1 MRMRN
6 VASNSKRRAT
16 VATNVSL
23 DSALVAEARKLGVNI
38 SRASTIGLQD
48 AVAKARAERWL
59 DENRLA
65 LNSSNAFLAK
75 FGLPLKSLRLF

>member
-1 MRMRN
+1 MKSA
-6 VASNSKRRAT
+6 ASNSPRRT

-38 SRASTIGLQD
+38 SRASATGLRD
-48 AVAKARAERWL
+48 AVAKARADRWL
-59 DENRLA
+59 EENGSA
-65 LNSSNAFLAK
+65 LNSSNAFLAR